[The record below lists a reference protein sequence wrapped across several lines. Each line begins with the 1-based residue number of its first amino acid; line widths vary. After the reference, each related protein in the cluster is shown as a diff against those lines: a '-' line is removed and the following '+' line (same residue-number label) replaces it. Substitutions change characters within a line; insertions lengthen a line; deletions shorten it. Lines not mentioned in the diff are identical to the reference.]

1 MIAAS
6 NLCRMTTPPPPPP
19 PPPPASGGPPGY
31 ANNDERTWALVA
43 HFGGA
48 AGMLFLG
55 GVGGWI
61 APLIALLVRG
71 NQSPTVRAHS
81 INALNFQLTWSIVG
95 VIGYLTICVLVG
107 VVLVPV
113 AGLVGIVFGIIG
125 GIKANDGEL
134 YEYPA
139 TIKMVK

>member
-1 MIAAS
+1 
-6 NLCRMTTPPPPPP
+6 
-19 PPPPASGGPPGY
+19 
-31 ANNDERTWALVA
+31 
-43 HFGGA
+43 
-48 AGMLFLG
+48 MLFLG